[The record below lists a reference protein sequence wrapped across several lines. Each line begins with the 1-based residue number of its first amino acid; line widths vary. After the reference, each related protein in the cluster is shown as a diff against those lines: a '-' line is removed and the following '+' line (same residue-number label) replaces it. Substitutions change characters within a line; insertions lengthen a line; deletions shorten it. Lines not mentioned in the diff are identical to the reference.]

1 MRDASSMNAAQLPQI
16 LPLAVLAVFACG
28 PSLQVG
34 YEGESRFEHCY
45 ALDAKKEVLDQRDA
59 CWRNW
64 ETRYG
69 ARSSRDRLR
78 YAQAR
83 LREIELGMEAS
94 KPKP

>member
-1 MRDASSMNAAQLPQI
+1 MLARMKAPQR
-16 LPLAVLAVFACG
+16 LRPAMLAVTTLFACG

-69 ARSSRDRLR
+69 ARASRDRLR

-83 LREIELGMEAS
+83 LREIELGVEATR
-94 KPKP
+94 PKRNP